1 MQYQIEDQPIQC
13 QIIKVIL
20 ILHQLI
26 EEYQIEDQP
35 MQHQIEDQP
44 ILRQSMEDEL
54 IEDQLMQHQTIQL
67 RQIKVKLM
75 QHQIINKL
83 FWSIFNVPFNTDYI
97 HQLNLIS

>member
-26 EEYQIEDQP
+26 EEY
-35 MQHQIEDQP
+35 QIEDQP